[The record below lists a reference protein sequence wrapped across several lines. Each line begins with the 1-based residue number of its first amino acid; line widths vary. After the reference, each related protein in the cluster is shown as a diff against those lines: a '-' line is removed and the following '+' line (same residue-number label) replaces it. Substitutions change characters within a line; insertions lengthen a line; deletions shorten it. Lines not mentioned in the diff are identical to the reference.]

1 MGLIERIR
9 KQVDPVEMASRN
21 LKLLMKNLKVER
33 KKISEEA
40 GVPEKFLIAVEKGEF
55 VPFSVYE
62 KIASYFG
69 IYTSDFIGSKIED
82 SLIGVFFRHKG
93 EEYLS
98 LRDKHFLIRLKEW
111 ARVYRASY
119 PVRETE
125 ILKKFRQVLKEAN
138 KRNVEEIGT
147 RFRKIIGFDDYSLG
161 QIKKWK
167 TWEVKNWL
175 RNIEESIHKAFGIKI
190 IHVSPSAPPS
200 FRSIYF
206 PETEVIFIIDPRN
219 IAINLFQIMHELFHS
234 FRKEF
239 VAEFDIFN
247 GYDGHSEEDFLANQF
262 AASVLIPRELL
273 KKRLQ
278 QVSPKDVK
286 ELTSIY
292 EEFLGS
298 KEVFRYRLKALGC
311 RNLEELVKEIK
322 PGLRPIYITDK
333 NKLPKEI
340 KQALNKL
347 REEGKITYNRWEELA
362 KTDVLVGC

>member
-9 KQVDPVEMASRN
+9 KRVDPVGMASRN
-21 LKLLMKNLKVER
+21 LKLLMENLGVER

-40 GVPEKFLIAVEKGEF
+40 GIPEEFLIAVERGEF

-69 IYTSDFIGSKIED
+69 IYASDFIGSKIEN

-93 EEYLS
+93 EERLS
-98 LRDKHFLIRLKEW
+98 LKDKRSLIQLKEW
-111 ARVYRASY
+111 AQVYRASY
-119 PVRETE
+119 PVRKTE
-125 ILKKFRQVLKEAN
+125 LLEKFRQVLKNAN
-138 KRNVEEIGT
+138 EQNIEEIGT
-147 RFRKIIGFDDYSLG
+147 MFRESIGFGNYSLG
-161 QIKKWK
+161 EIKS
-167 TWEVKNWL
+167 WEPWRIKNWL
-175 RNIEESIHKAFGIKI
+175 RDVEEAIHQIFGIKI
-190 IHVSPSAPPS
+190 IHVAPSVPPS

-206 PETEVIFIIDPRN
+206 PEAEVIFIIDPRN
-219 IAINLFQIMHELFHS
+219 VAINLFQIMHELFHS

-239 VAEFDIFN
+239 VTGFDIFN
-247 GYDGHSEEDFLANQF
+247 GYDGHSKEDFLANQF

-273 KKRLQ
+273 KKKLQ
-278 QVSPKDVK
+278 QRSPKSVK

-298 KEVFRYRLKALGC
+298 KEVFRYRLKALGY
-311 RNLEELVKEIK
+311 RNLEGLVKKIK

-333 NKLPKEI
+333 NKLPKEV

-347 REEGKITYNRWEELA
+347 KEEGKITHNRWEELA
-362 KTDVLVGC
+362 KTDVLAGG